1 MILDIDFCTET
12 ANTWKVIGVGVSIV
26 KIMVPILITITGMIP
41 FFKAITKGTPEELM
55 GAFKTLLFKILA
67 GFIVFLT
74 PTIITATIE
83 LLVDYDDDNS
93 SIKVCTSCVNSP
105 NGGVCE
111 GAINNYKSDRKKKKD
126 MIKDEEEKIKGS
138 INTDDLNDIGGSS
151 DLDDTSYTPDNPG
164 NENGGGNNQSGGNTQ
179 VGDSNNNVANG
190 TNSII
195 IGDSRTVGMCATLTG
210 DWKNCQFSVSGGKKN
225 GKDVFIAQGSMSYS
239 WFNNTAVPA
248 TDRILSNNSGT
259 RYNIYSLMGVNN
271 LLNDIKSYISKYNE
285 LASGPWK
292 NHKIV
297 LVAVTP
303 VNESIEAANG
313 YSTKNVNIESFNSQ
327 LKSGVRASN
336 VKFCDAYSRI
346 KNNFG
351 TEDGLHYT
359 ADTYKNIYNIIKSC

>member
-12 ANTWKVIGVGVSIV
+12 ANTWKVIGVGVSII
-26 KIMVPILITITGMIP
+26 KIMVPILIIITGMLP
-41 FFKAITKGTPEELM
+41 FFKAIMKGTPEELM
-55 GAFKTLLFKILA
+55 AAFKTLLFKILA
-67 GFIVFLT
+67 GLIVFLA
-74 PTIITATIE
+74 PAIVTATIE
-83 LLVDYDDDNS
+83 LLVDYDDNNS
-93 SIKVCTSCVNSP
+93 TIKVCTSCVNSP

-111 GAINNYKSDRKKKKD
+111 GAINEYKSDRDKKKN
-126 MIKDEEEKIKGS
+126 MIDEEEKKIKGS
-138 INTDDLNDIGGSS
+138 INTDDLNDADSS
-151 DLDDTSYTPDNPG
+151 NDLDDTGYTPEDSG
-164 NENGGGNNQSGGNTQ
+164 NGNGGGNNQI
-179 VGDSNNNVANG
+179 GDSNNNVANG

-210 DWKNCQFSVSGGKKN
+210 DWKNCQFSISGGKKN
-225 GKDVFIAQGSMSYS
+225 GKDIFISQGAMSYS
-239 WFNNTAVPA
+239 WFSNTAVPA
-248 TDRILSNNSGT
+248 ADRILSSNKGT

-271 LLNDIKSYISKYNE
+271 LLNDINSYISKYNE
-285 LASGPWK
+285 LANGSWK

-313 YSTKNVNIESFNSQ
+313 YSTKNSSIESFNSQ
-327 LKSGVRASN
+327 LKSGVKASN